1 MISYILRTNYAKPRE
16 FQETIKSILRQK
28 GDKEIIVVGVL
39 PEEGNLIIYNIFSKM
54 EDFICSARQ
63 NNSFIATYRAGTT
76 IFRFFET
83 NEWASQGY
91 TSKMR
96 DKGIQEAKGD
106 YLVCLD
112 DDILF
117 LPDFQENIGTDDV
130 QIPVCDNIRGGR
142 FWDWAVK
149 DHPELGHRKINYDV
163 PYSEHNYLSGQC
175 FILKRDTA
183 ILHET
188 DLKFH
193 ESDDIDYGKKLQKA
207 GLVFTMNTK
216 AKTIHND
223 PRYIATD
230 NGLGVLKFE

>member
-1 MISYILRTNYAKPRE
+1 MLLSYIIRTNYAKPRE
-16 FQETIKSILRQK
+16 FQETIKSILRQT
-28 GDKEIIVVGVL
+28 GDKEIIVVGIL
-39 PEEGNLIIYNIFSKM
+39 PDTEPLK
-54 EDFICSARQ
+54 AQ
-63 NNSFIATYRAGTT
+63 V
-76 IFRFFET
+76 RFFDAH
-83 NEWASQGY
+83 EWASQGY

-96 DKGIQEAKGD
+96 DRGITEAKGD

-112 DDILF
+112 DDILL
-117 LPDFQENIGTDDV
+117 LPDFQENIGTEDV

-149 DHPELGHRKINYDV
+149 DHPELGHRKIDYDI
-163 PYSEHNYLSGQC
+163 PYSEYNYLSGQC

-183 ILHET
+183 ILHDK

-193 ESDDIDYGKKLQKA
+193 ESDDVDYGKKLQKA

-216 AKTIHND
+216 TKTIHND